1 MKYTK
6 PYVERLSDLAIKG
19 KKAKLQFPT
28 AVRERLI
35 EECGFTLDEKT
46 ILNLRAEGKS
56 ITEVALK
63 MNCSE
68 ETINRRIRS
77 IKDKIAFVVT
87 V

>member
-19 KKAKLQFPT
+19 KKANLQFPT

-46 ILNLRAEGKS
+46 VLNLRAEGK
-56 ITEVALK
+56 
-63 MNCSE
+63 CS
-68 ETINRRIRS
+68 TQRTS
-77 IKDKIAFVVT
+77 KAS
-87 V
+87 

>member
-46 ILNLRAEGKS
+46 VLSLRAEGKS
-56 ITEVALK
+56 ILEMSGATVPDMSEDWATSQHALF
-63 MNCSE
+63 E
-68 ETINRRIRS
+68 
-77 IKDKIAFVVT
+77 AQ
-87 V
+87 

>member
-1 MKYTK
+1 M
-6 PYVERLSDLAIKG
+6 
-19 KKAKLQFPT
+19 
-28 AVRERLI
+28 RERLI

-56 ITEVALK
+56 ITEIALK

-77 IKDKIAFVVT
+77 IKDKITFVVT
-87 V
+87 A

>member
-46 ILNLRAEGKS
+46 VLNLRAEGKC
-56 ITEVALK
+56 ITQRTSKA
-63 MNCSE
+63 S
-68 ETINRRIRS
+68 
-77 IKDKIAFVVT
+77 
-87 V
+87 